1 MLRHAAAIASSRDP
15 LNRTSVAL
23 LINATA
29 RTCAGCTFEID
40 RAIRGVTPALS
51 ARRRP
56 LHRRLSE
63 SEKPTASPQRSPET
77 RKQVSRLFRRCDLF
91 DWTSSRICLRI
102 SANAAAMSQ
111 CAALTFCGRFSRT
124 RPSIAVRRCAVLW
137 AGPRRRDGIRAPI
150 PAGIGRFTRRASGSE
165 TSTPVA
171 SVLRARGSIQRLR
184 YDLTEPHEISLAR

>member
-1 MLRHAAAIASSRDP
+1 MGLG
-15 LNRTSVAL
+15 
-23 LINATA
+23 INATA

-102 SANAAAMSQ
+102 STNAAAMSQ
-111 CAALTFCGRFSRT
+111 CAALTFCGSSSRT
-124 RPSIAVRRCAVLW
+124 RPSRPRASAHSRASVCGSRGRGRG
-137 AGPRRRDGIRAPI
+137 AGLNPGSH

-171 SVLRARGSIQRLR
+171 SILRARGSIQRLR
-184 YDLTEPHEISLAR
+184 YDLTEPHEIGLAR

>member
-29 RTCAGCTFEID
+29 RTCAGYTFEID

-111 CAALTFCGRFSRT
+111 CAALTFCGSSSRT
-124 RPSIAVRRCAVLW
+124 RPSRPRASAHSRASVCGSRGRGRGAGIDPGSPSPPASAASRGELAVRRPVRLW
-137 AGPRRRDGIRAPI
+137 RAYC
-150 PAGIGRFTRRASGSE
+150 RRAGAFSAFV
-165 TSTPVA
+165 T
-171 SVLRARGSIQRLR
+171 I
-184 YDLTEPHEISLAR
+184 